1 MPVCSLQSAGFGEL
15 STELSP
21 DTGEDGRRRA
31 HFSHTEEDIEACP
44 EK

>member
-1 MPVCSLQSAGFGEL
+1 MPVCSLQSAGFG
-15 STELSP
+15 ELSP